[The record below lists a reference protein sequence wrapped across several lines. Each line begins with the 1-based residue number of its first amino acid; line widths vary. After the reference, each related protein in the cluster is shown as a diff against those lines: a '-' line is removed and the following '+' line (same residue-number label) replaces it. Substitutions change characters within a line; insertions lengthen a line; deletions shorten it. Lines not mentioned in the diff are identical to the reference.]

1 MATTDARAAEALV
14 QRFIEQV
21 LNHRRLDLL
30 AGLVTDDVKFDHV
43 RPGQPR
49 GIGGLHESLAVLF
62 NVIPHLYVR
71 IGRIQVNRATVVVD
85 SEISGSLLIWPV
97 HQEYIG
103 VPSAVHIYGIRGGKI
118 ASIQTLSGFTQV
130 EEEDDDDDDGPGPA
144 PPGPRWIPPRPD
156 LTKPRRR

>member
-1 MATTDARAAEALV
+1 MSTIDVPAAEELV
-14 QRFIEQV
+14 SRFTEQV

-30 AGLVTDDVKFDHV
+30 TEFVTEDVRFDHI
-43 RPGQPR
+43 RPGQPG

-71 IGRIQVNRATVVVD
+71 LDRIQVNAGTVVVE

-97 HQEYIG
+97 HQDH
-103 VPSAVHIYGIRGGKI
+103 VQVRSAVHIYGVREGKI

-156 LTKPRRR
+156 LTKPRR

>member
-1 MATTDARAAEALV
+1 MSDPQAAEELIR
-14 QRFIEQV
+14 RFTEQV
-21 LNHRRLDLL
+21 LNQRRLDLL
-30 AGLVTDDVKFDHV
+30 GELVSPDVAFDHI

-71 IGRIQVNRATVVVD
+71 LGRIQVRGDTVVAE
-85 SEISGSLLIWPV
+85 SEISGELLIWPV
-97 HQEYIG
+97 HADH
-103 VPSAVHIYGIRGGKI
+103 VRVDSAVHVYGIEQGRI

-130 EEEDDDDDDGPGPA
+130 EEEDDDDDGPGPA

-156 LTKPRRR
+156 LSKPQPNR